1 MTLWPK
7 RKSESRGKPGIPH
20 DAPLQSLRYVVLDT
34 ELTSLEHRTNRLLS
48 VGAIRMQGASIRLGE
63 QFYRMVNPEVEIPA
77 ESVIIH
83 QIRSEDV
90 KDARNISKTF
100 DELSQFIGGTVLVGH
115 FAHIDLKILRK
126 EMTRTGH
133 TFENPAID
141 TARVHHWLLRQGRY
155 SEDLALQLEKLD
167 LETVAKAYGLNPENA
182 HHALADAFLTAQL
195 WQKMLVTLHDKGISN
210 LKKLLKIGAAR

>member
-7 RKSESRGKPGIPH
+7 RKSESRGKPEIPH

-100 DELSQFIGGTVLVGH
+100 DELSEFIGGTVLVGH

-141 TARVHHWLLRQGRY
+141 TARVHHWLLRQGRC

>member
-7 RKSESRGKPGIPH
+7 RKSESRWKPEIPH

-90 KDARNISKTF
+90 KDARNISNTF

>member
-1 MTLWPK
+1 VTLWSK
-7 RKSESRGKPGIPH
+7 RKSESGGEEETPQ
-20 DAPLQSLRYVVLDT
+20 DSLLESLHYVVLDT

-48 VGAIRMQGASIRLGE
+48 IGAISMQGASIRLGE

-77 ESVIIH
+77 ESVVIH
-83 QIRSEDV
+83 QIRSDDV
-90 KDARNISKTF
+90 KGAESISKIL
-100 DELSQFIGGTVLVGH
+100 DELSHFIRGAVLVGH

-126 EMTRTGH
+126 EMTQTGH
-133 TFENPAID
+133 TLRNPAID

-182 HHALADAFLTAQL
+182 HHALADAFLTAQV
-195 WQKMLVTLHDKGISN
+195 WQKMVVMLQSKGIRN
-210 LKKLLKIGAAR
+210 LKNLLKIGATK

>member
-7 RKSESRGKPGIPH
+7 RKSESRGEPAIPQ
-20 DAPLQSLRYVVLDT
+20 DALLESLCYVVLDT

-77 ESVIIH
+77 ESVVIH
-83 QIRSEDV
+83 QIRSDDV
-90 KDARNISKTF
+90 KGADSTSKIL
-100 DELSQFIGGTVLVGH
+100 DELNQFTRGAVLVSH

-126 EMTRTGH
+126 EMTQTGH
-133 TFENPAID
+133 ILENPAID

-167 LETVAKAYGLNPENA
+167 LETVAKAYGLNLENA
-182 HHALADAFLTAQL
+182 HHALADAFLTAQV
-195 WQKMLVTLHDKGISN
+195 WQKMLVTLRKKGVNS
-210 LKKLLKIGAAR
+210 LKKLLKIGAAK

>member
-7 RKSESRGKPGIPH
+7 RKSESRGKPEIPH

-90 KDARNISKTF
+90 KDARNISNTF

>member
-7 RKSESRGKPGIPH
+7 RKSESRGKPEIPH

-48 VGAIRMQGASIRLGE
+48 VGAIRMQGASIHLGE

-90 KDARNISKTF
+90 KDARNISNTF

>member
-48 VGAIRMQGASIRLGE
+48 VGAIRMQGASIHLGE
-63 QFYRMVNPEVEIPA
+63 QFYRMVNPKVEIPA

-210 LKKLLKIGAAR
+210 LKELLKIGAAR

>member
-1 MTLWPK
+1 M
-7 RKSESRGKPGIPH
+7 RKAESRGEPEIPH
-20 DAPLQSLRYVVLDT
+20 DAPLGSLRYVVLDT

-48 VGAIRMQGASIRLGE
+48 VGAIRMKGASIRLGE

-77 ESVIIH
+77 ESIVVH
-83 QIRSEDV
+83 QIRSDDV
-90 KDARNISKTF
+90 KGADSTSKMF
-100 DELSQFIGGTVLVGH
+100 DELNQFIRGAVLVGH

-133 TFENPAID
+133 TLENPAID

-167 LETVAKAYGLNPENA
+167 LETVAKLFGLNPENA

-195 WQKMLVTLHDKGISN
+195 WQKMQAALHNKGISN
-210 LKKLLKIGAAR
+210 LKKLLKIGAAM

>member
-7 RKSESRGKPGIPH
+7 RKSESRGKPEIPH

>member
-7 RKSESRGKPGIPH
+7 RKSESRWKPEIPH

-90 KDARNISKTF
+90 KDARNISNTF

-167 LETVAKAYGLNPENA
+167 LETVAKAYGLNPDSA